1 MRWFFCKPTAAPES
15 QRPAPTPTNVV
26 VLQSLDATMLHALA
40 GLENAAVDLELLRAR
55 LADLCRDQ
63 QAEPLDAD
71 HFMKQAQSL
80 DAESQRRLALAVRG
94 LEDGMA
100 QRAFTR
106 PGATSPAARVEGLF
120 AFAREHLLLT
130 VSLLHESPLRREEFA
145 RHFVA
150 HFGGEFLGETPQDS
164 ADRLRRLDYRT
175 LLGEAEK
182 AKVSAQDRVAHLRR
196 LQEEQEKLLGRRSK
210 F

>member
-1 MRWFFCKPTAAPES
+1 MDIEYVDINEDFRRINLSGRLDTAGSEAIATRFAVLAAS
-15 QRPAPTPTNVV
+15 AKRRVLVPATEYHEKGHRFT
-26 VLQSLDATMLHALA
+26 LD
-40 GLENAAVDLELLRAR
+40 
-55 LADLCRDQ
+55 
-63 QAEPLDAD
+63 
-71 HFMKQAQSL
+71 
-80 DAESQRRLALAVRG
+80 
-94 LEDGMA
+94 
-100 QRAFTR
+100 
-106 PGATSPAARVEGLF
+106 EGLF

-164 ADRLRRLDYRT
+164 AVRLRRLDYRT